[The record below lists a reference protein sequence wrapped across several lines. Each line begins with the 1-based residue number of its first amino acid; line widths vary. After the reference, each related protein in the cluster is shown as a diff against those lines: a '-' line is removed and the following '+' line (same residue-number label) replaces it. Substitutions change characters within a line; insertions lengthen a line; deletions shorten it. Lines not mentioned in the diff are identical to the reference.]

1 MKKML
6 VEASGLIF
14 TEFKK
19 NEFSTKIQFRSS
31 LTHKFGGKLTP
42 S

>member
-14 TEFKK
+14 TELKK
-19 NEFSTKIQFRSS
+19 MNFQQRFNLEVV
-31 LTHKFGGKLTP
+31 
-42 S
+42 